1 MEGIELPKASAL
13 DEVDYEEGILVI
25 VEFDIAE
32 YHRKYCSKVVK
43 KNDRNYFISS
53 HK

>member
-13 DEVDYEEGILVI
+13 DEVDYEDGILVD
-25 VEFDIAE
+25 V
-32 YHRKYCSKVVK
+32 
-43 KNDRNYFISS
+43 RNYFISS